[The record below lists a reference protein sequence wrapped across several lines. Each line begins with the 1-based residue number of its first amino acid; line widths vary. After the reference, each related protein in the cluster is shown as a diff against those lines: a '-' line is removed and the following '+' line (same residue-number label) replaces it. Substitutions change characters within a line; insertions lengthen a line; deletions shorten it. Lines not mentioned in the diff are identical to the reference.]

1 MRTSAHIIVS
11 VLAGILILAPC
22 ALGSGAL
29 FMLACYG
36 GSIYFLFESHSNL
49 AQSFWKTFP
58 FLALFVLL
66 LDVLL
71 AVAGSLSVFQRIHY
85 NRWLPGR
92 PN

>member
-11 VLAGILILAPC
+11 LLAGILILALS

-29 FMLACYG
+29 EMVVYYG

-58 FLALFVLL
+58 FLTIFGLL
-66 LDVLL
+66 LDISL
-71 AVAGSLSVFQRIHY
+71 AVAGSFFVFQRIHY
-85 NRWLPGR
+85 DRCLPRR